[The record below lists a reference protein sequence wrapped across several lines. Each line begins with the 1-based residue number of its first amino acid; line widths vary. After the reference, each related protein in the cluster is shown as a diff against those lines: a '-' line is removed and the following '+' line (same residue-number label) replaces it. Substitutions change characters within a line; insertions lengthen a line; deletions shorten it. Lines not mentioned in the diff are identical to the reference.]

1 MFLISYRK
9 GVAPKQV
16 SQFLVNTPR
25 MKNFIET
32 IWNIQILPFEK
43 KKKEKKQTCIL
54 MDQTGVRN
62 ELLIK
67 VFLLT
72 AVTAIK
78 KI

>member
-1 MFLISYRK
+1 
-9 GVAPKQV
+9 
-16 SQFLVNTPR
+16 
-25 MKNFIET
+25 MKNFIKT
-32 IWNIQILPFEK
+32 IWNIQILPIEK
-43 KKKEKKQTCIL
+43 KKKEKKQTYIL

>member
-9 GVAPKQV
+9 GAAPYQV

-25 MKNFIET
+25 M
-32 IWNIQILPFEK
+32 EK
-43 KKKEKKQTCIL
+43 LYLNYLEYTNSSYWEEKKEKKQTYIL

>member
-1 MFLISYRK
+1 MEYTNSSFW
-9 GVAPKQV
+9 
-16 SQFLVNTPR
+16 
-25 MKNFIET
+25 E
-32 IWNIQILPFEK
+32 EK
-43 KKKEKKQTCIL
+43 KEEKKQTCIL

-78 KI
+78 KIMRQQMLMTASF